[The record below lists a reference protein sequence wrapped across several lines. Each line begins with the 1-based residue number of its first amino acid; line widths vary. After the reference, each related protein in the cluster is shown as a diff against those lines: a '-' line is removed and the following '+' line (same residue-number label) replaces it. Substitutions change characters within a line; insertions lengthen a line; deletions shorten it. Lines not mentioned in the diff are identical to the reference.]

1 MNLDEERTV
10 TLTVAEIVLLRN
22 ALRGYVKKLQE
33 YITEDLDNCEVAAAI
48 VQERM
53 ISDAIEIFGKLCKEE

>member
-10 TLTVAEIVLLRN
+10 TLTIAEIVLLRN

-48 VQERM
+48 VQERR
-53 ISDAIEIFGKLCKEE
+53 IADAIKIFGKLL